1 MVRKFVALA
10 APARR
15 SPRLAHNDT
24 RRFLLRLFS
33 AHGLSPSGSLVRSGH
48 RSRSFVH
55 SVNPVPGGI
64 QLMIARRTK
73 RKDTVAVPG
82 ALASLPLLS
91 VAAVWLASSGKW
103 WLPSL

>member
-1 MVRKFVALA
+1 M
-10 APARR
+10 
-15 SPRLAHNDT
+15 
-24 RRFLLRLFS
+24 
-33 AHGLSPSGSLVRSGH
+33 
-48 RSRSFVH
+48 H

-64 QLMIARRTK
+64 QIMIARRTK